1 MLEKVFFWLCLGQNV
16 IFPEKW
22 INWIFGVLTFECD
35 RLDKVIFGV
44 FAVLKFSPPLRLFYE
59 CNIHVSDG
67 KKETKW
73 EYLFTVADLKKTGFK
88 SNPPKSIFF
97 SRNKNLIVSVLFEKI
112 YFKAN

>member
-35 RLDKVIFGV
+35 RLDKVIFEV
-44 FAVLKFSPPLRLFYE
+44 FAFLKFFPPLRLFFMSAMDK
-59 CNIHVSDG
+59 IG
-67 KKETKW
+67 TKW

-88 SNPPKSIFF
+88 SNPPKSIFLAEI
-97 SRNKNLIVSVLFEKI
+97 KT
-112 YFKAN
+112 